1 VRALQAHVSH
11 TNGSGGDTVC
21 AIVNPVAPIRRTFDI
36 TRAGPILVVRWNET
50 PHDADF
56 AELDTEVATA
66 RELAGRPL
74 VYVTVLG
81 EASAEF
87 PPEPV
92 RGALLRHL
100 DGVSAHCRSC
110 EIVMERVS
118 ELGLAAVGSDAP
130 PWPRVHGSLSRAL
143 SSAAPRAVKSQRP

>member
-1 VRALQAHVSH
+1 M
-11 TNGSGGDTVC
+11 
-21 AIVNPVAPIRRTFDI
+21 
-36 TRAGPILVVRWNET
+36 VRWNAT
-50 PHDADF
+50 PLDADF
-56 AELDTEVATA
+56 AELDTTVATA

-74 VYVTVLG
+74 VYVTVLAEASG
-81 EASAEF
+81 EA

-110 EIVMERVS
+110 ELVVERAND
-118 ELGLAAVGSDAP
+118 LALTAGGFSANP
-130 PWPRVHGSLSRAL
+130 RLRVHGSLSRAL